1 MSEDQSPEPGP
12 AERSSAEQPT
22 GATQSSEQH
31 SNEQRDQRLRNLQA
45 LIARGIEPY
54 PYSYEASHTA
64 AELHEEHGGLAA
76 GEVVEGSR
84 VSVAGRLM
92 LLRMLG
98 KLTFATVQD
107 ASGRIQVSFQK
118 DDLEE
123 YNALKKFDLGDWVAV
138 SGSLY
143 ATKTGELTVR
153 VDSFELLAKALR
165 PLPDKHHGLADKEAR
180 YRQRYLDLIT

>member
-31 SNEQRDQRLRNLQA
+31 SNEQCDQRLSNLQA

-92 LLRMLG
+92 LLRPI
-98 KLTFATVQD
+98 
-107 ASGRIQVSFQK
+107 S
-118 DDLEE
+118 
-123 YNALKKFDLGDWVAV
+123 
-138 SGSLY
+138 
-143 ATKTGELTVR
+143 
-153 VDSFELLAKALR
+153 
-165 PLPDKHHGLADKEAR
+165 
-180 YRQRYLDLIT
+180 